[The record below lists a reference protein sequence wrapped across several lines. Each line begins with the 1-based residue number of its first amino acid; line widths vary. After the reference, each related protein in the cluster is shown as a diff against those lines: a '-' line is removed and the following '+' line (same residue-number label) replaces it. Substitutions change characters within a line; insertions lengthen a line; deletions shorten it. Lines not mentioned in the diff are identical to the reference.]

1 MDSGSRKRVG
11 TRDDEAVTDGIVD
24 VAVVE
29 DLPATLE
36 GIVAV
41 IGSDTGLRVLAT
53 SRSVEEYLASGVEPH
68 VVVLDLS
75 LPGVVGA
82 TAVPRV
88 CDGSAAVLVVSASD
102 APEDVLDCLAAGAS
116 GYIVKGAD
124 PGEICRAIRV
134 VAGGGAHV
142 SPALAACL
150 LAEGNQAGPAAGV
163 LTEREREVLT
173 LVAAGET
180 DRDIAGMLS
189 ISVST
194 VRSHLDR
201 IRVKTG
207 RRRRADLTRLAFEL
221 GLLPPD
227 EGGDGP
233 RT

>member
-1 MDSGSRKRVG
+1 MSEGVIG
-11 TRDDEAVTDGIVD
+11 

-29 DLPATLE
+29 DHPVTME

-41 IGSDTGLRVLAT
+41 IGSDPGLRVLARA
-53 SRSVEEYLASGVEPH
+53 RSVEDYVAAGVKSH
-68 VVVLDLS
+68 VVVLDLN
-75 LPGVVGA
+75 LPGVTGA
-82 TAVPRV
+82 PAVRRV
-88 CDGSAAVLVVSASD
+88 CDGGAAVLVVSASD
-102 APEDVLDCLAAGAS
+102 APEDGLDCLAAGAS
-116 GYIVKGAD
+116 GYLTKGAD
-124 PGEICRAIRV
+124 PGEIRSAIRV

-142 SPALAACL
+142 SPTLAGYL
-150 LAEGNQAGPAAGV
+150 LAEENRAGAACGV

-180 DRDIAGMLS
+180 DRDIAEALS

-207 RRRRADLTRLAFEL
+207 RRRRADLTRLAFEQ

-227 EGGDGP
+227 EADSGP
-233 RT
+233 RP